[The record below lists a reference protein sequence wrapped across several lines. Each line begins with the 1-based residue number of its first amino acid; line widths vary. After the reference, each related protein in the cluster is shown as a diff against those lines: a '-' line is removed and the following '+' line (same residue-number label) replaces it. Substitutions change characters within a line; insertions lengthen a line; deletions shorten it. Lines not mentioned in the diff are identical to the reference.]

1 MKIQDVRREMSEYS
15 ALTGAEPGI
24 PAGVVQVV
32 LNEIGDS
39 TGIAEIVARYIGEHD
54 SLHGAALAL
63 ARQSYPPPDGQFG
76 VANGIDFDAWPF
88 SRIDWDAATA
98 DLGRSLKAGMLIVV
112 AGVHYFD
119 VS

>member
-1 MKIQDVRREMSEYS
+1 MSEYS

-32 LNEIGDS
+32 LNELGDS
-39 TGIAEIVARYIGEHD
+39 TGIAEIVASYIGAHD
-54 SLHGAALAL
+54 SLRGAALAL
-63 ARQSYPPPDGQFG
+63 ARQSYPPPDGQFDG
-76 VANGIDFDAWPF
+76 ADGIDFDAWPF
-88 SRIDWDAATA
+88 SHIDWDAATA
-98 DLGRSLKAGMLIVV
+98 DLGRSLKSGFLMVV